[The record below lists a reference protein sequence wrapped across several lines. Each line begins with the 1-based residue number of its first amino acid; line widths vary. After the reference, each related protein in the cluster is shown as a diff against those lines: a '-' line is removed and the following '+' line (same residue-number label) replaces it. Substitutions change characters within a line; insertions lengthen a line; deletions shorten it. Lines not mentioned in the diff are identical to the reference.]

1 MNSGAGRAAT
11 FPSPYVAQCI
21 GMQRFRSGE
30 IQLRRI
36 PMHWRVRVGGR

>member
-21 GMQRFRSGE
+21 GMQRCRSGE
-30 IQLRRI
+30 SQLRRI
-36 PMHWRVRVGGR
+36 PMHRMDRVGGR